1 MNTDDSAE
9 PMLRADEIP
18 DWVPTPVKSL
28 ALVEALPVRPQLRKR
43 LASDERMKSVWKALM
58 SKDVNADAVAS
69 IDSLYRLGTWGV
81 SDFNLTEQD
90 RACVAVFAFTAIEF
104 NQQRVAWTQKDI
116 NFWRKKFADAA
127 VLCSWISN
135 DPMFQSETDF
145 VEAASITARGLE
157 KHAKLLEERGII
169 VDFADERS
177 PYRFAK
183 SSGNR
188 NDDEARGKVRKLA
201 MMVRAIYGSYL
212 YEHLANLA
220 QSALGSR
227 APHQKTVEKWC
238 ADLPLG

>member
-1 MNTDDSAE
+1 
-9 PMLRADEIP
+9 MLSADEIP
-18 DWVPTPVKSL
+18 DWVPVPVKSM
-28 ALVEALPVRPQLRKR
+28 ALVSALPVRPQIRKR
-43 LASDERMKSVWKALM
+43 LASDEKMKLVWKALM
-58 SKDVNADAVAS
+58 SKEVNADAVAS
-69 IDSLYRLGTWGV
+69 LDTLYCLKTWGV
-81 SDFNLTEQD
+81 SDYDLTPRD

-104 NQQRVAWTQKDI
+104 NQSRTVWTRKDI
-116 NFWRKKFADAA
+116 NFWQKKFADAA

-145 VEAASITARGLE
+145 VEAASITARGFE

-212 YEHLANLA
+212 YEALANLA

-227 APHQKTVEKWC
+227 APNPKTVEKWC